1 MCALFSLN
9 SLIVVREFR
18 EFKKFRDW
26 AYRTALPL
34 LKFPNFPKFP
44 NKKNLSQH
52 ETFLL
57 LEWCSS
63 GDDMKNPG

>member
-1 MCALFSLN
+1 MRALCARLSLN

-18 EFKKFRDW
+18 ELRDW

-44 NKKNLSQH
+44 NKKNLI
-52 ETFLL
+52 TANLFVVRR
-57 LEWCSS
+57 
-63 GDDMKNPG
+63 G